1 MKKWLKYIL
10 ITSIF
15 MFIGM
20 SSSMA
25 LTPKFTCTYNVKV
38 DDLKI
43 GASGS
48 KKYVVSVYNETTATS
63 NVSVGETIDDSG
75 NLYVAFNGGEKSFH
89 KQFAKAATDGN
100 LCPVIKISSYNS
112 SDIQFNLIGHD
123 TTGQASKEYEGTI
136 KIMSKEVKV
145 ETENEVCS
153 FTTQEIKS
161 QSASITVHFYNQG
174 SKKLWAIYKNMDGQ
188 DPRLIDK
195 TDYNK
200 SIVDGEYSY
209 RVSESD
215 YDNFWTNGKCDKIGH
230 YVQSSNGGLF
240 TIQSE
245 KPSDAENGEAGSTVT
260 PTEKPDS
267 PQVVNFGGCADM
279 PKTTELLRQVYRLV
293 RYLIPVLIIVLSI
306 VDFIKV
312 VANGDDKEYKNA
324 WNKFIKRIIIGIVI
338 IIVPTIISMLIGLSG
353 LDTAYGIKDIIC
365 VIK

>member
-15 MFIGM
+15 MFAGM
-20 SSSMA
+20 NSSLAETAKLKCEYTLNYNKLGLGYIAGKSN
-25 LTPKFTCTYNVKV
+25 LTMSVFDKKATSSIKGGTLVG
-38 DDLKI
+38 DE
-43 GASGS
+43 GAQVPLVLMSGFES
-48 KKYVVSVYNETTATS
+48 EYFKTATK
-63 NVSVGETIDDSG
+63 GG
-75 NLYVAFNGGEKSFH
+75 NYTCPDIKVAAYDNGVQLSMVY
-89 KQFAKAATDGN
+89 Q
-100 LCPVIKISSYNS
+100 
-112 SDIQFNLIGHD
+112 D
-123 TTGQASKEYEGTI
+123 TTDALNTVNFTSKSVSGTE
-136 KIMSKEVKV
+136 KVTTKE
-145 ETENEVCS
+145 EVCS
-153 FTTQEIKS
+153 FNTKEIKT
-161 QSASITVHFYNQG
+161 QSTYLTIRFYKTGSNKTWEVIKNFDSGDMKSLGEVDYNQQI
-174 SKKLWAIYKNMDGQ
+174 SDGQ
-188 DPRLIDK
+188 YGYKISEN
-195 TDYNK
+195 DYETYWNAETCEK
-200 SIVDGEYSY
+200 GQ
-209 RVSESD
+209 
-215 YDNFWTNGKCDKIGH
+215 
-230 YVQSSNGGLF
+230 YVQYPGGYVF

-245 KPSDAENGEAGSTVT
+245 KPSDVENGEAGSTVT
-260 PTEKPDS
+260 PTKKPDS